1 MGKLKEFMCHTHND
15 MIDGEPL
22 AIDTYGTKYQG
33 SINCTYQFL
42 VENLGEPKPYAYSDG
57 KCDATWEL
65 EFGYGGVAT
74 IYNWK
79 NGTNYLGKDGELT
92 ENITDWHIGGH
103 SSDVVRLVQI
113 RLGMSLKTPKR
124 VGSINEK

>member
-1 MGKLKEFMCHTHND
+1 MSKLKEFMCHTHND
-15 MIDGEPL
+15 VIDGEPL
-22 AIDTYGTKYQG
+22 AIDTYGTSYQG

-65 EFGYGGVAT
+65 EFGYGEVAT

-79 NGTNYLGKDGELT
+79 NGVNYLGKDGELT
-92 ENITDWHIGGH
+92 KNITDWHIGGY

-113 RLGMSLKTPKR
+113 YLGMSLRTPKR
-124 VGSINEK
+124 VGGINEK